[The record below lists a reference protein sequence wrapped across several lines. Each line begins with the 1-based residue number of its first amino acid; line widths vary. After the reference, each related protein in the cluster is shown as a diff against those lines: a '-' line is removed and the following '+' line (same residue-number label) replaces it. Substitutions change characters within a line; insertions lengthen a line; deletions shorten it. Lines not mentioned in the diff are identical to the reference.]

1 MIEGALYQ
9 TRVERYLSGDR
20 KQYDVR
26 VALKR
31 IEETNVV
38 NASAWKDFDESKL
51 EFLRREILAEFPPEV
66 AEIIVNIT
74 KDSKRELKTPEQKE
88 KSNVSLSCLLSCTEF
103 RVTIFIINRLIT

>member
-26 VALKR
+26 AALKR

-38 NASAWKDFDESKL
+38 DASAWKDFDESKL
-51 EFLRREILAEFPPEV
+51 EFLRRAIVAEFPPEV
-66 AEIIVNIT
+66 AEIVVNMT
-74 KDSKRELKTPEQKE
+74 RDLKREFKTPEQKE
-88 KSNVSLSCLLSCTEF
+88 KSNVILSCL
-103 RVTIFIINRLIT
+103 